1 MLVQSS
7 VPASFLASHTVGTKM
22 PAIRS
27 YRVTPMELPINRMGA
42 CTNRTA
48 FQPMRATNPA
58 KIAARARFV

>member
-1 MLVQSS
+1 M
-7 VPASFLASHTVGTKM
+7 
-22 PAIRS
+22 
-27 YRVTPMELPINRMGA
+27 PMELPINRMGA